1 MMRFLFDT
9 NILVAYLRSAP
20 LSTIIEN
27 ELNITNSQNIVMISS
42 VTKGELMAFALNNNW
57 GEKRKEKL
65 NELLNKIF
73 ILDINASDN
82 ALFEAYAEIDS
93 YSQNK
98 LLNQPLPQGQN
109 AVKMS
114 KNDLWIAAT
123 TKISGATL
131 ITTDGDFDH
140 LRTKINLIK
149 YKPDGTRVF

>member
-9 NILVAYLRSAP
+9 NILVAYLRSSP
-20 LSTIIEN
+20 LFTTIET
-27 ELNITNSQNIVMISS
+27 ELNITNSQNIVLISS

-57 GEKRKEKL
+57 GEKKKEKL

-73 ILDINASDN
+73 ILDINSSDN

-93 YSQNK
+93 YSQSK
-98 LLNQPLPQGQN
+98 LLNQPLPEGQN
-109 AVKMS
+109 ADKMG

-123 TKISGATL
+123 TKVSGATL

-140 LRTKINLIK
+140 LKAKISLIK

>member
-1 MMRFLFDT
+1 MRFLFDT

-93 YSQNK
+93 YSQNR
-98 LLNQPLPQGQN
+98 LLNHPLPQGQN
-109 AVKMS
+109 AVKMG
-114 KNDLWIAAT
+114 KNDIWIAAT

-140 LRTKINLIK
+140 LRNKISLIK